1 MLTLNIVTGLAM
13 MVLTIII
20 HSVFMVVGA
29 KIAKWRRSHFGNI
42 RKETAKAV
50 LLSGLTIW
58 LFLAIVIE
66 AGLWSMF
73 YLLNPMITALP
84 DLETAFY
91 LSMVTFTTLGFGDVV
106 LTGQW
111 RLLALQ
117 DTYIQDSTC
126 ADLQTCQQRRKRSAF
141 WKTWRGLPARC
152 FNIGWELIRYIY
164 MHRSLVYGKY
174 PT

>member
-20 HSVFMVVGA
+20 HAVFMVVGM
-29 KIAKWRRSHFGNI
+29 KIARWRRSHFGDV
-42 RKETAKAV
+42 RKETVKAV

-66 AGLWSMF
+66 AGLWAVL
-73 YLLNPMITALP
+73 YLFNPLITTLP

-91 LSMVTFTTLGFGDVV
+91 FSMVTFTTLGFGDVV

-111 RLLALQ
+111 RTLASIQAANGVIIFGWTTALVFY
-117 DTYIQDSTC
+117 YIQH
-126 ADLQTCQQRRKRSAF
+126 
-141 WKTWRGLPARC
+141 
-152 FNIGWELIRYIY
+152 IY
-164 MHRSLVYGKY
+164 KEE
-174 PT
+174 